1 MNNFYSLGM
10 DWGFEKDRAISAL
23 SLQFYKMN
31 LCN

>member
-23 SLQFYKMN
+23 SLYNFTR
-31 LCN
+31 